1 MKQFFMKRYVM
12 ILLPFAVIA
21 VGALTAWTMINSR
34 EVAETR
40 PREVSPPLV
49 RVIRAEKENIRL
61 RVHSEGTVMPRTQ
74 STLIPEVAGTLVWV
88 SPSLTAGSFFESG
101 KLLLKIDPR
110 EYELDVIS
118 ARAAV
123 AGQKLRL
130 EWEKQ
135 EADVARQEWEKL
147 GNGTPTNLAL
157 RKPQLAEAEAALAS
171 ATAALERAKL
181 NLEKT
186 KIYAPYAGRVRTES
200 VDMGQFVTRGTP
212 IARVYAVDYAEVRL
226 PIPDQDAAFLRLP
239 LNYRGEK
246 TSPPG
251 PSVTLKAKF
260 AGKEY
265 RWRGRIV
272 RTEGE
277 IDAKSRMIHA
287 VAQVKN
293 PYGRGG
299 QTGRPP
305 LAVGMFV
312 EAEIQGLAVRD
323 VVVLPRTA
331 FRTEDTVL
339 VVDDEARLHFR
350 QVEVLQRNREQ
361 VYVTAGLENGER
373 ICISPMD
380 TPVENMRVRIGSSG
394 TASDPPDNATGNSTG
409 LSEEKG

>member
-1 MKQFFMKRYVM
+1 M
-12 ILLPFAVIA
+12 ILLPFGVIA

-34 EVAETR
+34 EAVETR
-40 PREVSPPLV
+40 PPEISPPLV
-49 RVIRAEKENIRL
+49 RVILVEKQNIRL
-61 RVHSEGTVMPRTQ
+61 QVHSQGTVMPRTQ

-88 SPSLTAGSFFESG
+88 SPSLTTGSFFESG

-110 EYELDVIS
+110 EYELAVVS
-118 ARAAV
+118 ARSAV

-130 EWEKQ
+130 EREKQ

-147 GNGTPTNLAL
+147 GKGTPTNLAL
-157 RKPQLAEAEAALAS
+157 RKPQLAEAEAGLAS
-171 ATAALERAKL
+171 AGATLERAKL

-200 VDMGQFVTRGTP
+200 VDLGQFVTRGTP
-212 IARVYAVDYAEVRL
+212 IALIYAVDYAEVRL
-226 PIPDQDAAFLRLP
+226 PIPDEDAAFLRLP
-239 LNYRGEK
+239 LTYRGER
-246 TSPPG
+246 TNQSG

-265 RWRGRIV
+265 SWRGRIV

-312 EAEIQGLAVRD
+312 EAEIRGRAVRD

-339 VVDDEARLHFR
+339 VIDDEQRLHFR
-350 QVEVLQRNREQ
+350 QVEILQRDREQ
-361 VYVTAGLENGER
+361 VVVTAGLENGER

-380 TPVENMRVRIGSSG
+380 TPVENMRVRVGSSDSD
-394 TASDPPDNATGNSTG
+394 TSSDPPGSATDNPAGSSKKTG